1 MFYFRARQARALR
14 RGLARKGTIDA
25 MVIRL
30 IGIDIDGTL
39 LDSKWQLPE
48 ANRKAIAEATERG
61 IEIALVT
68 GRRFDFAMPIARQL
82 NCPLTLIVNNGALI
96 KSQDGTTHHRHLLPR
111 DTARRVL
118 EATHPFRDGAAVMFD
133 RPRENQVIWEVLD
146 FNDPFRGAYLQRN
159 LEYIAQVA
167 PLENCLTEDPIQVM
181 FTGPVDRMR
190 VLESQLRAWPEP
202 GEFALAYTEY
212 ELRNFALVDVIN
224 RVCSKGAALQ
234 EWARLRGFPREQ
246 VMAIGDNHND
256 REMLEFAGVPIVM
269 GNSVPG
275 LLRDGW
281 HVTLSNDE
289 SGVAA
294 AIEQFAFDRT

>member
-1 MFYFRARQARALR
+1 M
-14 RGLARKGTIDA
+14 DA
-25 MVIRL
+25 MGIRL

-48 ANRKAIAEATERG
+48 ANRTAIAEATARG
-61 IEIALVT
+61 IEVALVT

-82 NCPLTLIVNNGALI
+82 DCPLTLIVNNGALI
-96 KSQDGTTHHRHLLPR
+96 KSQDGATHLRHLLPR
-111 DTARRVL
+111 ATARKVL
-118 EATHPFRDGAAVMFD
+118 DATLSFRDGAAVMFD

-159 LEYIAQVA
+159 LQYIAQVA

-181 FTGPVDRMR
+181 FTGGVERMR
-190 VLESQLRAWPEP
+190 QLESQLRVWPEP
-202 GEFALAYTEY
+202 GAFALAYTEY
-212 ELRNFALVDVIN
+212 EVRNFALVDVIN
-224 RVCSKGAALQ
+224 RACSKGAALQ
-234 EWARLRGFPREQ
+234 EWARVRGFARED

-275 LLRDGW
+275 LLQDGW

-294 AIEQFAFDRT
+294 AIEQFAFERK